1 VKKRVTHSGTGKK
14 AADMQVRRNRPASD
28 AARKGWKRAKKTALS
43 FVMVGVAV
51 HRGMEKSSNVQFTG
65 QSNGWAGSE

>member
-1 VKKRVTHSGTGKK
+1 
-14 AADMQVRRNRPASD
+14 
-28 AARKGWKRAKKTALS
+28 
-43 FVMVGVAV
+43 VAV